1 MALNLKTRKLHV
13 VFWSSGSKPLELVK
27 SGEVVMAIAYN
38 GRVGA
43 ANLAEGEN
51 FEYIWEGQV
60 LDQEYL
66 CLTTGAPNRDAA
78 LDFMKSRAASLLGA
92 PVVRHRYSWS
102 NT

>member
-1 MALNLKTRKLHV
+1 
-13 VFWSSGSKPLELVK
+13 
-27 SGEVVMAIAYN
+27 MAIAYN

-66 CLTTGAPNRDAA
+66 CLMTGAPNRDAA
-78 LDFMKSRAASLLGA
+78 VDFMGKIMSGLDLTC
-92 PVVRHRYSWS
+92 V
-102 NT
+102 

>member
-1 MALNLKTRKLHV
+1 
-13 VFWSSGSKPLELVK
+13 
-27 SGEVVMAIAYN
+27 MAIAYN

-66 CLTTGAPNRDAA
+66 CLTAGAPNRDAA
-78 LDFMKSRAASLLGA
+78 IDFMMHASTPEAQAEQALSLI
-92 PVVRHRYSWS
+92 HI
-102 NT
+102 